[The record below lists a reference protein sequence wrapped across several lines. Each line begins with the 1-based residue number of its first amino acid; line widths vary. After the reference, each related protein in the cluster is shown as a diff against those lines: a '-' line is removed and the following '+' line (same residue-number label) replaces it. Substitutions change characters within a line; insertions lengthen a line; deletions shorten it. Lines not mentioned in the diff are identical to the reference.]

1 MFGYITVCQKELKI
15 KDFDL
20 YRSYYCGLCHALKK
34 QYGRTGQM
42 LLNYDMTF
50 LAILLSALY
59 EAEEET
65 VKARCI
71 PHPVR
76 KHEERFCDVT
86 RYAADMTV
94 LLAREKALDDWTDE
108 KKLPSRV
115 LALLLEGG
123 AGKAGDHWIRQRN
136 SLRENLAGLKL
147 DEQKEEY
154 DIDRMA
160 GYTGRFLGEIFVW
173 KEDVWEPHLR
183 RLGYYLGKFIY
194 LRDAWEDR
202 EKDRKKENY
211 NLFLAG
217 AKHGKNYSR
226 EQVQDMLTDTM
237 AHACAAFERLPVIR
251 CGEILRNI
259 LYAGVWNGFAATE
272 DARIEVK

>member
-59 EAEEET
+59 EPEEET

-86 RYAADMTV
+86 RYAADMNV
-94 LLAREKALDDWTDE
+94 F
-108 KKLPSRV
+108 V
-115 LALLLEGG
+115 LAVDRFLIG
-123 AGKAGDHWIRQRN
+123 AGQNHDCIPGICR
-136 SLRENLAGLKL
+136 
-147 DEQKEEY
+147 
-154 DIDRMA
+154 
-160 GYTGRFLGEIFVW
+160 V
-173 KEDVWEPHLR
+173 
-183 RLGYYLGKFIY
+183 
-194 LRDAWEDR
+194 
-202 EKDRKKENY
+202 
-211 NLFLAG
+211 
-217 AKHGKNYSR
+217 HGCLNR
-226 EQVQDMLTDTM
+226 I
-237 AHACAAFERLPVIR
+237 VIT
-251 CGEILRNI
+251 
-259 LYAGVWNGFAATE
+259 FA
-272 DARIEVK
+272 